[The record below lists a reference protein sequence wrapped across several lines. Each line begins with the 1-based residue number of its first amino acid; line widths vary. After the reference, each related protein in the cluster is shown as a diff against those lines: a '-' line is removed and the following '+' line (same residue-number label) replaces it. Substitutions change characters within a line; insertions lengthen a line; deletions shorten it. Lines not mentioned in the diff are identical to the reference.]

1 MGKCH
6 RSRFLA
12 DLDARTTGHDGGPI
26 VQERH
31 VFLGEFEAFFSFVF
45 PADQDYEN
53 PGTIKIISM
62 AKAKWWPR
70 SQVATV
76 EVNLANNDDDD
87 AADCNNGDVDG
98 EECLIVS
105 GSLQYFYEL
114 PEGRDE
120 DDSISREHRPDKEGT
135 ILILDDARDR
145 YDLRPGSFV
154 PVNPEDVGSLFS
166 RQLRRLQP
174 RGGRVLFLFS
184 KPI

>member
-1 MGKCH
+1 M
-6 RSRFLA
+6 
-12 DLDARTTGHDGGPI
+12 
-26 VQERH
+26 
-31 VFLGEFEAFFSFVF
+31 
-45 PADQDYEN
+45 
-53 PGTIKIISM
+53 
-62 AKAKWWPR
+62 
-70 SQVATV
+70 
-76 EVNLANNDDDD
+76 
-87 AADCNNGDVDG
+87 
-98 EECLIVS
+98 IVS
-105 GSLQYFYEL
+105 GSLQYVYEL